1 MSGTTELL
9 NKLIASPVPEIC
21 DLGKKALELSQ
32 QFETGQISRS
42 EYDELMEDII
52 SLKNIKEHMVSLEIW
67 REINNALEI
76 LIKVKT
82 ITSLF

>member
-9 NKLIASPVPEIC
+9 NKLIMSPVPEIA
-21 DLGKKALELSQ
+21 DLGKKSLELTQ
-32 QFETGQISRS
+32 QFETGMISRS

-52 SLKNIKEHMVSLEIW
+52 CLKNIKEHMISLEIW
-67 REINNALEI
+67 REINDAVQI

-82 ITSLF
+82 ITSMF